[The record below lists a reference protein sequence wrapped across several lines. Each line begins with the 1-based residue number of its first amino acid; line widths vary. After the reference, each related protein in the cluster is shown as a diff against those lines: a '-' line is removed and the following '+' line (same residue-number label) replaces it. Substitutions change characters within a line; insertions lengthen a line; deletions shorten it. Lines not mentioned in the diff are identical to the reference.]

1 MFYFPIECF
10 IICGTSGSSAS
21 LVKLAIQLLRTSKKA
36 MAMKAMKKAMRRA
49 MKAKKGGDDD
59 AKPMKRRRAMK
70 AMKGKKK

>member
-1 MFYFPIECF
+1 
-10 IICGTSGSSAS
+10 
-21 LVKLAIQLLRTSKKA
+21 

-49 MKAKKGGDDD
+49 MKAKKGDDE